1 MAINLDAIRAKLNKL
16 QSQTGRQNNLWKPEP
31 GNQQIRIVPYQHNK
45 DNPFLELYFHYDL
58 GEKNYLSP
66 VTFGKADPVVE
77 FAEKLKA
84 TGNREDWQM
93 ARKMEPKMRTYVPI
107 IVRGQ
112 ESEGVKFWGFGKQV
126 YQELLGFIT
135 DPDYGDISDPM
146 GGRDIVVEFTP
157 AEAGAFPKTTI
168 RVKPNVTPMTE
179 DKNVAEQAA
188 NNQSNLDDIFKE
200 PSYDELKEALEAW
213 LNPEAGETETTS
225 TDARTTEQPKEEKAP
240 AGVNKVDDVGAAFDE
255 LFND

>member
-31 GNQQIRIVPYQHNK
+31 GNQQIRIVPYQHDK

-93 ARKMEPKMRTYVPI
+93 ARKMEPKMRCYVPV
-107 IVRGQ
+107 IVRGE
-112 ESEGVKFWGFGKQV
+112 ESEGVKFWGFGKTV
-126 YQELLGFIT
+126 YQELLSIIA
-135 DPDYGDISDPM
+135 DPDYGDITDVM
-146 GGRDIVVEFTP
+146 NGRDVTVEFTA
-157 AEAGAFPKTTI
+157 AEGAGSFPKTSI
-168 RVKPNVTPMTE
+168 RVKPNTSAAT
-179 DKNVAEQAA
+179 DSKDVAEKITNGQKEITE
-188 NNQSNLDDIFKE
+188 IFKE
-200 PSYDELKEALEAW
+200 VSYDDLKTALSEW
-213 LNPEAGETETTS
+213 LEPTDEQAQS
-225 TDARTTEQPKEEKAP
+225 TNESVAVSTGDTKKVED
-240 AGVNKVDDVGAAFDE
+240 VNQAFDE
-255 LFND
+255 LFKN